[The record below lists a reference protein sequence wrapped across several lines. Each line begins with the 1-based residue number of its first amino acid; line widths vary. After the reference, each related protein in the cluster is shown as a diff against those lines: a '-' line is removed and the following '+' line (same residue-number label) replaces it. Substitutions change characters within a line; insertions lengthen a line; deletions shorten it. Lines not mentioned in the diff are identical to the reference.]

1 MIAAVLSTPKAL
13 RKMTQLSEMDRAWLV
28 AGLTLAG
35 VTAQDIAD
43 RMRCSLRLVRA
54 IRAEELTQF
63 AVVAQAQNRT
73 LGDDLR
79 SERCEH
85 AVTRRDLSEAQAELE
100 RLRAQFD
107 QVLDAHLA
115 GQLKTFPR
123 CGHPMVPYN
132 TYEHGGKRWCRTCG
146 RERKAEARKA
156 LAAV

>member
-1 MIAAVLSTPKAL
+1 MIAAVLSTPKSS

-54 IRAEELTQF
+54 IRAEDLTQF
-63 AVVAQAQNRT
+63 AVVAQTQNRT

-79 SERCEH
+79 TERCEH
-85 AVTRRDLSEAQAELE
+85 AVTRRNLAEAQADLE

-107 QVLDAHLA
+107 QIVDAHMT
-115 GQLKTFPR
+115 GQLQVFKR

-132 TYEHGGKRWCRTCG
+132 TYEHGGRKWCRTCG
-146 RERKAEARKA
+146 RERKAERRKA